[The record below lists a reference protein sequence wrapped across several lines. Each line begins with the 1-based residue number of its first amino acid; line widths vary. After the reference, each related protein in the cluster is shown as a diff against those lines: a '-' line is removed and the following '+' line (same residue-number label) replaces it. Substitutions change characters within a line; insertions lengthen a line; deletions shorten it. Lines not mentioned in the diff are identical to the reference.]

1 MDTLKSASIA
11 VEMDD
16 ASLLELARVAEAE
29 GISQDEAIKNAIRFY
44 LDHSEGYRAMLRD
57 GTDAWNHYKRT
68 GLHVT
73 NDEIGD
79 WIAELDAGNDDAES
93 PACHV

>member
-1 MDTLKSASIA
+1 MDTLKSPSIA

-44 LDHSEGYRAMLRD
+44 LDHGEGYRAMLRE

-79 WIAELDAGNDDAES
+79 WIAEMDANGR
-93 PACHV
+93 